1 MTILPRKNRPVT
13 RLLFVVVLSVIAIC
27 IVYAANHFSDSSWPV
42 PEEAKQLKNPV
53 PPSEAALQSAKTVYQ
68 NKCANCHGNTGA
80 GDGRDAE
87 RYDPPPADFTDTKLM
102 HGRTDG
108 ELFYKISE
116 GKKPMPV
123 FKAKLTEEQ
132 RWQLVLLLRS
142 FASFTKEPH

>member
-1 MTILPRKNRPVT
+1 MTASPQKHRVVKK
-13 RLLFVVVLSVIAIC
+13 LLFVVVLSIIAIC
-27 IVYAANHFSDSSWPV
+27 IVYAANHFSDASWPV
-42 PEEAKQLKNPV
+42 PEVAKQLKNPV
-53 PPSEAALQSAKTVYQ
+53 PPSEAALQSAKASYQ
-68 NKCANCHGNTGA
+68 NKCANCHGDTGA

-87 RYDPPPADFTDTKLM
+87 RYDPPPADFTDMKRM
-102 HGRTDG
+102 NSVTDG

-142 FASFTKEPH
+142 FASSAQGPR